1 MLPGGK
7 KRVTH
12 ILSKTNTGLNNNM
25 SIKIYTDWVNEAKS
39 NTDLQGFVFNYGVIY
54 IGAYPTFPQFAS
66 ALMEE
71 IGSTDEEHGFIPDA
85 ENLAYK
91 VEEWIGFPD
100 DSFYWNFWHGLNPK
114 SNKPF
119 LDRVVHT
126 SNAFLVVD
134 DYQSAFTNAKPV
146 MSKNRAGNHN
156 DISYISKSIDADPD
170 LLEAYLATEDLEQ
183 WELDAIL
190 SNLKMDPKMIQY
202 YTRVRKTM

>member
-1 MLPGGK
+1 M
-7 KRVTH
+7 
-12 ILSKTNTGLNNNM
+12 
-25 SIKIYTDWVNEAKS
+25 
-39 NTDLQGFVFNYGVIY
+39 
-54 IGAYPTFPQFAS
+54 
-66 ALMEE
+66 
-71 IGSTDEEHGFIPDA
+71 GS
-85 ENLAYK
+85 
-91 VEEWIGFPD
+91 D
-100 DSFYWNFWHGLNPK
+100 DSFYWNFWHGLKPK

-146 MSKNRAGNHN
+146 MSKNRTGNHN